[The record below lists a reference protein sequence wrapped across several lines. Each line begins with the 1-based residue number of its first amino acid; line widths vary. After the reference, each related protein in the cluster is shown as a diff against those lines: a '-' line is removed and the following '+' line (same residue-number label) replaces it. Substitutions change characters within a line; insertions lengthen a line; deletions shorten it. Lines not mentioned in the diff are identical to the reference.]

1 MSKPPTPLLIP
12 NSLAV
17 LPPSMELDSKEN
29 SEVSLGKTEWS
40 DQEEYLLALWSD
52 RSLCYKLM
60 NERGSRKFHKEH
72 MWFSIPV
79 IILSTLCGSA
89 NLAIQ
94 SYVPP
99 SSQQLASMVIGIV
112 SLGAG
117 ILTTLQNFFA
127 SAQKSESH
135 RNSAVSW
142 GKLHRQIY
150 TELSLERE
158 KRKPVKDFVR
168 QCKNEYDRILDQSPV
183 IPTPILRRFVQDI
196 KEHPSMMIPEEC
208 GNLLHTTAWEKVKEQ
223 RLTYLERKDTRFLF
237 DVATDTP

>member
-1 MSKPPTPLLIP
+1 
-12 NSLAV
+12 
-17 LPPSMELDSKEN
+17 
-29 SEVSLGKTEWS
+29 
-40 DQEEYLLALWSD
+40 
-52 RSLCYKLM
+52 M
-60 NERGSRKFHKEH
+60 NERGSRKFNKEH
-72 MWFSIPV
+72 LWFSIPV

-89 NLAIQ
+89 NLAVQ
-94 SYVPP
+94 SYVPQH
-99 SSQQLASMVIGIV
+99 SQQLASMVIGVV
-112 SLGAG
+112 SLCAG

-150 TELSLERE
+150 TELSLERD

-196 KEHPSMMIPEEC
+196 KEHPTMMIPEEC

-223 RLTYLERKDTRFLF
+223 RLTYLERKDTRFIF
-237 DVATDTP
+237 DVTSETP

>member
-1 MSKPPTPLLIP
+1 MNVAI
-12 NSLAV
+12 
-17 LPPSMELDSKEN
+17 ELDSKEN
-29 SEVSLGKTEWS
+29 SEAPLEKSRDWS
-40 DQEEYLLALWSD
+40 DQDEYLLALWSD

-60 NERGSRKFHKEH
+60 NERGSRKFNKEH
-72 MWFSIPV
+72 LWFSIPV

-89 NLAIQ
+89 NLAVQ
-94 SYVPP
+94 SYVPQH
-99 SSQQLASMVIGIV
+99 SQQLASMVIGVV
-112 SLGAG
+112 SLCAG

-150 TELSLERE
+150 TELSLERD

-196 KEHPSMMIPEEC
+196 KEHPTMMIPEEC

-223 RLTYLERKDTRFLF
+223 RLTYLERKDTRFIF
-237 DVATDTP
+237 DVTSETP